1 MIYNVIM
8 AGGRGERFW
17 PLSRRQRPKQ
27 LLALTSEKTML
38 QETIDRIL
46 PLVPLDNTLIVTG
59 EEISDAILKEIDY
72 LSEKHLLVEPQGRNT
87 LFAIGLA
94 AAHIQKQDPDGV
106 MIVLSADHLIN
117 PPERLRSI
125 IKFGASVAAKE
136 DYLITIGIAPT
147 RAETGYGYIKLGKA
161 YKMEAGITI
170 YEVEEFTEK
179 PRLLIAQKYYYGREH
194 LWNSGMFIWSVKTI
208 MKAIEEHSPEAFELL
223 QTYAKSIGT
232 SEEEQ
237 ARKTLYREATPESI
251 DFAVLEKAGN
261 TLTLR
266 GDIIWDD
273 VGSWNSLERYMKPDA
288 DRNVIVGNA
297 VLEDSYELTVYNEG
311 EGLIACF
318 GVSDLVIVRS
328 GNLSLVAH
336 KTRVDDI
343 KVLLTKIGERDDSDK
358 WF

>member
-1 MIYNVIM
+1 M

-46 PLVPLDNTLIVTG
+46 PLVPLDKTMIVTG
-59 EEISDAILKEIDY
+59 EEISEAILKEIDY
-72 LSEKHLLVEPQGRNT
+72 LDEKHLLIEPRGRNT

-94 AAHIQKQDPDGV
+94 AVHIRHQDPDGV

-136 DYLITIGIAPT
+136 DFLITIGIAPS
-147 RAETGYGYIKLGKA
+147 RAETGYGYIKLGKP

-170 YEVEEFTEK
+170 YEVEEFAEK

-208 MKAIEEHSPEAFELL
+208 MKAIEEHSPEAFAQL

-232 SEEEQ
+232 TDEES
-237 ARKTLYREATPESI
+237 ARAKLYYEATPDSI
-251 DFAVLEKAGN
+251 DFAVLEKSSN

-266 GDIIWDD
+266 ADIIWDD

-288 DRNVIVGNA
+288 DRNVVVGNA

-311 EGLIACF
+311 EGLIAGL
-318 GVSDLVIVRS
+318 GVSDLVIVKS
-328 GNLSLVAH
+328 GDLCLVAH
-336 KTRVDDI
+336 KTKVSEI
-343 KVLLTKIGERDDSDK
+343 KQLLTKISKRDDSDK
-358 WF
+358 YF